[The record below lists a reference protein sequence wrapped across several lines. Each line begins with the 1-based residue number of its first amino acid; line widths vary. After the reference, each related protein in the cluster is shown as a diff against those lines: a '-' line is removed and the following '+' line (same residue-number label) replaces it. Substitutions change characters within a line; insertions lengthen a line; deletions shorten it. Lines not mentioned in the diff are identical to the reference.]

1 MFGEMICHGC
11 NVISIII
18 SKNKKLKKTLQQNE
32 YNFKADF
39 KEGIFYDKN
48 FLLHRKGLKF
58 DLIQDNEKK
67 LSLVVKSL
75 NQNQKL
81 IYKKKIRFHLNKTIK
96 KNDLILL
103 SLLKKISYY
112 VGMIYP
118 GEDSIIKSISIDFN
132 NKKIFN
138 FGNSIKIYSE
148 KKNPRYPFIN
158 NSLVYKN
165 FLINFETLIR
175 PKFIFKKTRI
185 NKNIIFSAKSIQKN
199 VLIIG
204 ASNGIG
210 KEILDIL
217 KYNKDIK
224 IFATYNNN
232 KISDSQK
239 NVKIVKCDIQIQS
252 KKLVKLIEKNKI
264 KYIYYM
270 ATPKINLNKNTDIKK
285 YHNFYFKYPITLLK
299 KLKDQNI
306 FFYYPSTIFINQKLN
321 GYTSTKLKFENYI
334 KRNFFKKF
342 TINCP
347 RLPEINTKQNIN
359 FFKRDLST
367 FIKLINSNK
376 KMKDYLF
383 FN

>member
-39 KEGIFYDKN
+39 KEGIFYDNN
-48 FLLHRKGLKF
+48 FLLHRKGRKF
-58 DLIQDNEKK
+58 DLIQNNEKK
-67 LSLVVKSL
+67 LSLVVNSL

-96 KNDLILL
+96 NSDLILL

-118 GEDSIIKSISIDFN
+118 GKDSIIKSISVDFN

-138 FGNSIKIYSE
+138 HGNSIIVYSE

-158 NSLVYKN
+158 NSLLYKN

-175 PKFIFKKTRI
+175 PKFIFKKTTI
-185 NKNIIFSAKSIQKN
+185 NKNIIFRAKSIRN
-199 VLIIG
+199 NILIIG

-210 KEILDIL
+210 KEILDIF
-217 KYNKDIK
+217 KFNKNIK

-232 KISDSQK
+232 KILGTKK
-239 NVKIVKCDIQIQS
+239 NVKVVKFDIRKKL

-270 ATPKINLNKNTDIKK
+270 ATSKINLNKKTDTKK
-285 YHNFYFKYPITLLK
+285 YNDFYFKYPINLLK
-299 KLKDQNI
+299 KIKNQKL
-306 FFYYPSTIFINQKLN
+306 FFYYPSTIFINRKVN
-321 GYTSTKLKFENYI
+321 GYTSAKLKFENYV
-334 KRNFFKKF
+334 KRKIFKKF
-342 TINCP
+342 IINCP
-347 RLPEINTKQNIN
+347 KLPEINTKQNIN
-359 FFKRDLST
+359 FFKRNLST
-367 FIKLINSNK
+367 FIKLINTNK
-376 KMKDYLF
+376 KMKNYLF
-383 FN
+383 FD